1 MPAIQTQV
9 RLALMQSVYCWFTWI
24 LIFFNVRSYIGVY
37 FKIFG
42 KGPKEFSDSSVPVQQ
57 YLKFETASKSFK
69 QLHVKTMSS
78 SVDAII
84 FDIVALKLR
93 V

>member
-1 MPAIQTQV
+1 MAYLLCE
-9 RLALMQSVYCWFTWI
+9 LA
-24 LIFFNVRSYIGVY
+24 GVF

-42 KGPKEFSDSSVPVQQ
+42 KGPREFTDSSVPIQQ
-57 YLKFETASKSFK
+57 FLKFETASKSFK

-84 FDIVALKLR
+84 LDAVALKLR
-93 V
+93 S